1 MHDGVQDHGLA
12 MAVRPKVDRGEFAH
26 TPDGSVSIQSV
37 TQIMWI
43 MRRVGAAGLLGI
55 MTTALLAAGCAGT
68 PAKAPSEVRGP
79 IAQLALSMV
88 GVQYRYGGAH
98 PREGFD
104 CSGLVYYT
112 YTSNGHAV
120 PRTSQ
125 EQFKAARKISL
136 AQAAEGD
143 LVFFQDQEKLSHVG
157 IYLGDGRF
165 VHAPS
170 SGNTVSVASI
180 DAPYYQRHLI
190 AVGRLLP

>member
-1 MHDGVQDHGLA
+1 
-12 MAVRPKVDRGEFAH
+12 
-26 TPDGSVSIQSV
+26 
-37 TQIMWI
+37 
-43 MRRVGAAGLLGI
+43 MRIKGAAGLPG
-55 MTTALLAAGCAGT
+55 MMSTALLAAGCAGT
-68 PAKAPSEVRGP
+68 PAMLEPDSVAAELAPATSNARGP

-98 PREGFD
+98 PNEGFD

-120 PRTSQ
+120 PRTSR
-125 EQFKAARKISL
+125 EQFNAARGIPL

-143 LVFFQDQEKLSHVG
+143 LVFFRDQEKLSHVG
-157 IYLGDGRF
+157 IYLGGGRF

-170 SGNTVSVASI
+170 SGGTVSVASI
-180 DAPYYQRHLI
+180 DAPYFQRHLV

>member
-1 MHDGVQDHGLA
+1 M
-12 MAVRPKVDRGEFAH
+12 RF
-26 TPDGSVSIQSV
+26 
-37 TQIMWI
+37 
-43 MRRVGAAGLLGI
+43 MRRNAAPGLLGI
-55 MTTALLAAGCAGT
+55 LTTVLLAAGCAG
-68 PAKAPSEVRGP
+68 APTRSSDVRGS
-79 IAQLALSMV
+79 IAELALSMV
-88 GVQYRYGGAH
+88 GVQYRYGGAD

-112 YTSNGHAV
+112 YTSKGLSV

-125 EQFKAARKISL
+125 AQFSAARTISL

-143 LVFFQDQEKLSHVG
+143 LLFFRDQKKLSHVG

-170 SGNTVSVASI
+170 SGDAVRVASI

>member
-1 MHDGVQDHGLA
+1 
-12 MAVRPKVDRGEFAH
+12 MA
-26 TPDGSVSIQSV
+26 
-37 TQIMWI
+37 
-43 MRRVGAAGLLGI
+43 
-55 MTTALLAAGCAGT
+55 TALLAAGCAGT
-68 PAKAPSEVRGP
+68 PVAPAPATAAPASTNARSP

-98 PREGFD
+98 PSEGFD

-120 PRTSQ
+120 PRTSS
-125 EQFKAARKISL
+125 EQFNVARGIPL

-170 SGNTVSVASI
+170 SGGTVSVASI
-180 DAPYYQRHLI
+180 DTPYYQRHLI

>member
-1 MHDGVQDHGLA
+1 
-12 MAVRPKVDRGEFAH
+12 
-26 TPDGSVSIQSV
+26 
-37 TQIMWI
+37 
-43 MRRVGAAGLLGI
+43 MRSKGAAGLPG
-55 MTTALLAAGCAGT
+55 MMATVLLAAGCAGT
-68 PAKAPSEVRGP
+68 PAMPEPVAAEIVVAEPVPATRDTRGP

-98 PREGFD
+98 PSDGFD

-120 PRTSQ
+120 PRTSR
-125 EQFKAARKISL
+125 EQFNAARGIPL

-143 LVFFQDQEKLSHVG
+143 LVFFRDQEKLSHVG
-157 IYLGDGRF
+157 IYLGDGQF

-170 SGNTVSVASI
+170 SGGTVSVASI